1 MAKSME
7 TSKKLVYISDAIA
20 IGMSV
25 AFVYAT
31 FFTEVDTTNLAQ
43 VTIASLAEATV
54 ANGFYYWKS
63 KNENRYKYV
72 IKLMKEWAVK
82 YGVDAVIR
90 LAEVVLKD

>member
-31 FFTEVDTTNLAQ
+31 FFTEVDTANLAQ

-54 ANGFYYWKS
+54 ANGFYYWKA
-63 KNENRYKYV
+63 KNENRYKHV
-72 IKLMKEWAVK
+72 VKLMKEWAK
-82 YGVDAVIR
+82 TYGVDAVIR
-90 LAEVVLKD
+90 LAEVILKD